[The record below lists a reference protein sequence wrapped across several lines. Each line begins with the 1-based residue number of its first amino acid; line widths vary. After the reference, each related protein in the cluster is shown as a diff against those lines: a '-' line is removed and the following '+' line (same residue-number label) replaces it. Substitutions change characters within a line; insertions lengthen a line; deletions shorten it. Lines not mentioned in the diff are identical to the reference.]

1 MRECEDEPEED
12 SAEDAEE
19 SADYNPFWH
28 GGAAA
33 LLLSGIVVAFFL
45 FVCLPAWENSRA
57 MEQRLDNV
65 RQRIETRQRLIGN
78 TRLKCDEIERGDPET
93 IRELIRQELIKGASG
108 EFLL

>member
-1 MRECEDEPEED
+1 MYDYEDEPEADIGED
-12 SAEDAEE
+12 VEDAD
-19 SADYNPFWH
+19 DYNPFWH

-33 LLLSGIVVAFFL
+33 LLLCGIVTAFFL
-45 FVCLPAWENSRA
+45 FVCLPAWENSRL

-65 RQRIETRQRLIGN
+65 RERIEARKKIIDS
-78 TRLKCDEIERGDPET
+78 TRLKCEEIERGDPET